1 MVLQTSLRKGW
12 QGRNQT
18 NNFILTP
25 VITNE
30 SGASDR
36 LHKGKFVC
44 QIIPDGR
51 KLQFI
56 SNLSEITAVKKN

>member
-1 MVLQTSLRKGW
+1 MKKA
-12 QGRNQT
+12 
-18 NNFILTP
+18 
-25 VITNE
+25 
-30 SGASDR
+30 GASDR

-44 QIIPDGR
+44 EIIHDGR